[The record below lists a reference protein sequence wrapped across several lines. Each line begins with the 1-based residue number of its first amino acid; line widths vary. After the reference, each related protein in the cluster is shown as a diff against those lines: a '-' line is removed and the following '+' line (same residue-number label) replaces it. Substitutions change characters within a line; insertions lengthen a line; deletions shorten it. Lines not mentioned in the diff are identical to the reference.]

1 MSHRLSRT
9 WLFLGFVALS
19 LSPSRAL
26 AQADTTAITGTV
38 RDSSGGVLPGVTVEA
53 SSDALIEKS
62 RSVVTDD
69 NGLYRIIDLRPGNY
83 IVTFTLAGFNTARRE
98 GVELVAGFTAPVNM
112 TMSVGSL
119 EETITVSGAA
129 PVVDVSNVATRTPLS
144 RQLLEGIPSAR
155 NVTALG
161 ALIPGA
167 NTRGP
172 GSGGAGGSDVG
183 GSNGMSK
190 QYLRFNGMSDTVTLI
205 DGMRSNAPSGGEGDN
220 SQYYWGG
227 TMVEELSYVTSDGS
241 AEAAQ
246 GGLRL
251 SVIPREGGNSF
262 RGTAFFNYTN
272 NSLNSDN
279 FGDLASRNL
288 SPNGLGFV
296 KKIWAFNPAIGGPIK
311 ANRVWFFYAYRHW
324 GVNKTVNNCF
334 DKQGAQ
340 CEDPVKNQSKPGMTR
355 ITWQVNPK
363 YRVVSYFDK
372 QGKSQK
378 NYSIS
383 SLIPTEA
390 SGRQVTGYNYVGT
403 VKLTASPTNR
413 LLFELGTSN
422 SNLVYYNT
430 YKADT
435 PTNLL
440 ASQDLS
446 TSVWSVTWN
455 NGDRRMHWDLW
466 SSLAS
471 ISYVTGSHAFKA
483 GLNLTTGLNDTRTR
497 FNGDVTL
504 QTRNGVPV
512 GVILRNTPSDA
523 VALLDHD
530 MGLFAQDQWTF
541 KRATFTGGLRYDGF
555 VGRVPEQSS
564 PAGAWVPARR
574 YAEIPNVPNWKDVS
588 PRTGLAYDVFG
599 NGKTGFKL
607 YAGRYVIGGGNTQFA
622 GQANPFTATGSATD
636 TRSWTDANKDGIPQ
650 ANELGPS
657 SNANFGLGV
666 LSQRA
671 DNSVREGFRVRPVVW
686 QYNVAFSHEILP
698 RVAVNVGFHHN
709 VWGNYSRPVNVLRSL
724 SDFTPFTIVNPRDGA
739 TIQMYDVLAAKRPLV
754 DNVVIFTGDNL
765 KQTYTGFDVTLNT
778 RFPNGAMAQ
787 GGLST
792 GRVASHGIVTDDPNN
807 CEGSYYG
814 ASRFCDI
821 TPAYRPEIKFVS
833 SYPLPWSLVA
843 NAALQVV
850 PGPEIRALYN
860 VTSALASP
868 TLGRNLSGSAIAV
881 DLIPRY
887 TEFGDTLALLD
898 VRLARTFRIGRTRL
912 QGQFDVYNL
921 LNSNAVA
928 TEFTTWG
935 PRWREPQDVTVGRLA
950 KFGVQIDF

>member
-1 MSHRLSRT
+1 MSHRLSRPL
-9 WLFLGFVALS
+9 LFLGIIALS
-19 LSPSRAL
+19 LSPSRVL

-69 NGLYRIIDLRPGNY
+69 NGLYRIIDLRPGTY
-83 IVTFTLAGFNTARRE
+83 VVTYTLAGFNTARRE
-98 GVELVAGFTAPVNM
+98 GIDLVAGFTAPVNM
-112 TMSVGSL
+112 VMSVGSL

-129 PVVDVSNVATRTPLS
+129 PVVDVSNVATRTPMN
-144 RQLLEGIPSAR
+144 RAVLEGIPSAR

-161 ALIPGA
+161 ALIPGS
-167 NTRGP
+167 NPRGP

-190 QYLRFNGMSDTVTLI
+190 QYLRFNGLGDTVTLI

-251 SVIPREGGNSF
+251 SVIPREGGNTF
-262 RGTAFFNYTN
+262 HGTAFFNYTN
-272 NSLNSDN
+272 DTLNSNN
-279 FGDLASRNL
+279 FGDLDKRGL
-288 SPNGLGFV
+288 SPNGLGYV
-296 KKIWAFNPAIGGPIK
+296 KKIWDFNPAIGGPLK
-311 ANRVWFFYAYRHW
+311 QNKLWFFYQYRHW
-324 GVNKTVNNCF
+324 GVTKTVNNCF
-334 DKQGAQ
+334 DKNGVQ
-340 CEDPVKNQSKPGMTR
+340 CEDPVYIQSYPGMTR
-355 ITWQVNPK
+355 FTWQVNPK

-372 QGKSQK
+372 QKKSQA

-390 SGRQVTGYNYVGT
+390 SGRQVTGYNYVFTG
-403 VKLTASPTNR
+403 KATASLTNKI
-413 LLFELGTSN
+413 LVEAGTSN

-435 PTNLL
+435 PSTLL
-440 ASQDLS
+440 ASQDLA

-471 ISYVTGSHAFKA
+471 ISYVTGTHAFKA
-483 GLNLTTGLNDTRTR
+483 GLNYTTGINDTRTR

-504 QTRNGVPV
+504 QTRAGAPV
-512 GVILRNTPSDA
+512 GVVLQNTPSDA
-523 VALLDHD
+523 VALLDRD
-530 MGLFAQDQWTF
+530 MGLFVQDQWTY
-541 KRATFTGGLRYDGF
+541 KHATLTGGLRYDQF
-555 VGRVPEQSS
+555 IGRIPAQNS
-564 PAGAWVPARR
+564 PAGTWVPARSF
-574 YAEIPNVPNWKDVS
+574 AEIKDVPNWNDIS
-588 PRTGLAYDVFG
+588 PRMGVAYDLFG
-599 NGKTGFKL
+599 DGKTGFKF
-607 YAGRYVIGGGNTQFA
+607 YAGRYVLGGGNTQFA
-622 GQANPFTATGSATD
+622 GQANPFTASGSATD
-636 TRSWTDANKDGIPQ
+636 TRSWTDPNKDGIPQ
-650 ANELGPS
+650 LSELGPS

-666 LSQRA
+666 LSQRP
-671 DNSVREGFRVRPVVW
+671 DDSVRTGWRVRPVVW
-686 QYNVAFSHEILP
+686 QYNAAFSHEILP
-698 RVAVNVGFHHN
+698 RVAVNFGYHHN
-709 VWGNYSRPVNVLRSL
+709 AWGNYSRATNVLRSL
-724 SDFTPFTIVNPRDGA
+724 SDFTPFTIVNPRDGS
-739 TIQMYDVLAAKRPLV
+739 TIQMYDVLPARRPIV
-754 DNVVIFTGDNL
+754 DNVVTFTGDDL
-765 KQTYTGFDVTLNT
+765 KQTYTGYDVTVNS
-778 RFPNGAMAQ
+778 RFPNGAMVQ
-787 GGLST
+787 GGLSM
-792 GRVASHGIVTDDPNN
+792 GRVASQGIVTDDPNN
-807 CEGSYYG
+807 CAGSYYG

-821 TPAYRPEIKFVS
+821 TPPYRPEVKLVG
-833 SYPLPWSLVA
+833 SYPLPYKIIA
-843 NAALQVV
+843 NAALQII
-850 PGPEIRALYN
+850 PGTEVRALYN
-860 VTSALASP
+860 VTSAIALP

-887 TEFGDTLALLD
+887 TEFGDVTDLLD
-898 VRLARTFRIGRTRL
+898 VRLARTFTIGRTRL
-912 QGQFDVYNL
+912 QGQFDIYNL